1 MIIVA
6 ALAGALIM
14 AGIVLGFAELTRRPP
29 APGRPPARA
38 WAPRRIRAARRRVAL
53 AFAAGLIMLA
63 LTRWPVAAL
72 ATAGAVMFL
81 PNLTA
86 AKAARRRT
94 AKLEGLEHWTRRLSD
109 MLTASRG
116 LEEALA
122 VSARTAP
129 AAISGPV
136 TALARRLAAR
146 VCTEDALRSFADE
159 IDDPAGDR
167 IAAALIIATGQRGGA
182 VHGLLCALAEILARD
197 VAVRREIEAERAQH
211 RATLR
216 WIVAF
221 VAGFTVFAI
230 LNRSYSAPY
239 GTVVGQVM
247 LALVALLY
255 AAGLGWLHRLGMLPG
270 PGRFLEARR

>member
-6 ALAGALIM
+6 AVAGALIM

-63 LTRWPVAAL
+63 MTRWPVAAL

-81 PNLTA
+81 PKLTA
-86 AKAARRRT
+86 AKAARQRI

-146 VCTEDALRSFADE
+146 VGTEDALRSFADE

-182 VHGLLCALAEILARD
+182 VHGVLCALADILARE

-211 RATLR
+211 RTTLR